1 MKNKFIIAGLILL
14 LICLGLAFVLSQT
27 EGNPSTKT
35 SRELS
40 NVHINYN

>member
-14 LICLGLAFVLSQT
+14 FICLGLAFVLLQT
-27 EGNPSTKT
+27 EDNPSTKT

-40 NVHINYN
+40 TVTLHPH